1 MHRRFGA
8 IWQRRFSVKKTF
20 KVCIFVY
27 KDVIA
32 SVNKYVKSIQIMY
45 FFNAS
50 KLQKKINELIE
61 KAKSFVVF
69 FNNLYTFYDI

>member
-1 MHRRFGA
+1 MH
-8 IWQRRFSVKKTF
+8 
-20 KVCIFVY
+20 FVY

-69 FNNLYTFYDI
+69 FNNLYTFSDI